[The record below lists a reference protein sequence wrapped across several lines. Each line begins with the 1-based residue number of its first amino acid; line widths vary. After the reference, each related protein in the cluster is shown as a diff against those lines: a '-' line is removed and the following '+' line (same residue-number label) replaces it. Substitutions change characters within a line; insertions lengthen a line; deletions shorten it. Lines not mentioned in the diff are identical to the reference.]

1 MHVHILGVCGT
12 FMGGVAALAKA
23 AGHRVTGSDQAVY
36 PPMSEQLRALGIELT
51 EGYDPTVLE
60 PAPDM
65 VVIGNALSRGNPAV
79 EAVLDRGLA
88 YESGPR
94 WLAEH
99 VLRDRWVLA
108 VSGTHGKT
116 TTSSMLAWI
125 LEYAGLA
132 PGFLIGGVPGNFGV
146 TARLGEGPFFVV
158 EADEYDTA
166 FFDKRSKFVHYRP
179 RTLVLNNLE
188 FDHADIFKDLAAIKW
203 QFHQLMRTVPSTGL
217 VISNAGEPELEDM
230 LGAGCWTPIQ
240 RFGDTDC
247 SGAEWQARGLSPDCS
262 EFEVL
267 QRGQVVTR
275 VSGSMPGRHNM
286 SNSLAAMVAARHAGV
301 ELSTSALAL
310 AEFRGVR
317 RRLELLGQPG
327 GIAIY
332 DDFAHHPT
340 AIFESLA
347 ALRARVGEQ
356 RILAVLEPRSNTMKL
371 GIHKDEL
378 AESLRLADRVWAL
391 QTPGLD
397 WSLESALAPLG
408 QRIEVS
414 RAVEDLADRLVAEAR
429 PGDHVLIMSNGG
441 FGGLH
446 GKLLSRLQELASSRD
461 RQ

>member
-1 MHVHILGVCGT
+1 
-12 FMGGVAALAKA
+12 
-23 AGHRVTGSDQAVY
+23 
-36 PPMSEQLRALGIELT
+36 
-51 EGYDPTVLE
+51 
-60 PAPDM
+60 
-65 VVIGNALSRGNPAV
+65 
-79 EAVLDRGLA
+79 
-88 YESGPR
+88 
-94 WLAEH
+94 
-99 VLRDRWVLA
+99 
-108 VSGTHGKT
+108 
-116 TTSSMLAWI
+116 
-125 LEYAGLA
+125 
-132 PGFLIGGVPGNFGV
+132 
-146 TARLGEGPFFVV
+146 
-158 EADEYDTA
+158 
-166 FFDKRSKFVHYRP
+166 
-179 RTLVLNNLE
+179 
-188 FDHADIFKDLAAIKW
+188 
-203 QFHQLMRTVPSTGL
+203 
-217 VISNAGEPELEDM
+217 
-230 LGAGCWTPIQ
+230 
-240 RFGDTDC
+240 
-247 SGAEWQARGLSPDCS
+247 
-262 EFEVL
+262 
-267 QRGQVVTR
+267 
-275 VSGSMPGRHNM
+275 
-286 SNSLAAMVAARHAGV
+286 
-301 ELSTSALAL
+301 
-310 AEFRGVR
+310 
-317 RRLELLGQPG
+317 LGQPG